1 MKDSGRGFFFT
12 LGVDVGPGVIYQ
24 LRMSKT
30 LRPAAVLPA
39 SAIVIED
46 NQRTPLE
53 GSTIFI
59 RCSKS
64 QVYAYVKGLAGS
76 PGFWEGTEP
85 APDWADKAQ
94 GSFTRFDNNGSAW
107 VPDYSARFWVPQA

>member
-1 MKDSGRGFFFT
+1 
-12 LGVDVGPGVIYQ
+12 
-24 LRMSKT
+24 MSKT
-30 LRPAAVLPA
+30 SRPAAVLPA

-53 GSTIFI
+53 GDSIFI
-59 RCSKS
+59 RCSTS
-64 QVYAYVKGLAGS
+64 QVYAYVNGLAGR

-94 GSFTRFDNNGSAW
+94 GSFTKYNNTGSAW
-107 VPDYSARFWVPQA
+107 VGDFSARFWVKA